1 MKVYRVGIADDHLLF
16 AEGISNIIQQQPTL
30 ELAFIT
36 GDGKNLAAMIAQHA
50 IDILLLDIKIP
61 PFDGLALLPAIKAQF
76 PQLKVMM
83 ISMYQPTDI
92 QLDVKQFI
100 GDAYVLK
107 ISGREILE
115 DALHALVNNQQYFD
129 PNIVYKKK
137 STEHI
142 SEELKLTKREKE
154 IIALI
159 AAGKT
164 SKEIASQLY
173 LSELTVKTHRKNI
186 SEKLGTKSIAD
197 LLTKTMHFNNP

>member
-16 AEGISNIIQQQPTL
+16 AEGISNIIQQQPAL
-30 ELAFIT
+30 ELVFIT
-36 GDGKNLAAMIAQHA
+36 GDGKNLVELITEHA
-50 IDILLLDIKIP
+50 IQILLLDIKIP
-61 PFDGLALLPAIKAQF
+61 PLNGLELLPKLKAHF
-76 PQLKVMM
+76 PRLKVMI

-92 QLDVKQFI
+92 QLDLKQFI

-115 DALHALVNNQQYFD
+115 DALQALVNNQQYFD
-129 PNIVYKKK
+129 PNIVYKKRH
-137 STEHI
+137 TEHI
-142 SEELKLTKREKE
+142 AAELKLTKREKE

-164 SKEIASQLY
+164 SKEIAAQLY

-197 LLTKTMHFNNP
+197 LVTKTMHFNNP